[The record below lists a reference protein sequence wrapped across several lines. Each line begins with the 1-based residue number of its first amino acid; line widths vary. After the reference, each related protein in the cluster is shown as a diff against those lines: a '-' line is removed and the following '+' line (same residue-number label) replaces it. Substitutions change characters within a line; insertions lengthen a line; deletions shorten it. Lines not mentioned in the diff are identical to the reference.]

1 MENATYMK
9 RYQEWL
15 EFEELQPELRE
26 ELEQIKD
33 DDKEIYERFYQ
44 ELTFGTGGLRGILGA
59 GTNRMNVYTVRRA
72 TAGLA
77 LYLLSNH
84 GGEAQQRGV
93 VIAYDSRA
101 YSKQFAQEAALTL
114 NSFGI
119 RTYVFDCLT
128 PTPELSFAV
137 NYRQA
142 IAGIVITAS
151 HNPKEYNGYKVYNEY
166 GCQITGEMAEAILE
180 NINRYQELE
189 DLPMM
194 LSYEIAE
201 ARDLYH
207 VVDDMYHQAYQKAV
221 LEQALLHDTVAKENL
236 KVVYTPLHGT
246 GLVPVTN
253 VLDKDGFTQI
263 HVLESQKEPDS
274 AFSTVR
280 SPNPEEKDALQLA
293 IAYGEKIGAD
303 LVLGTDPDADR
314 VGIAVWNGTEFVLL
328 TGNQTGALLA
338 DYVLSQREL
347 DETAVVI
354 KTIVT
359 SELGA
364 DIAEAHGAEVMNVLT
379 GFKYIGE
386 KMIGFDK
393 NKDHTFIMGYEESY
407 GYLVGNHAKD
417 KDAVVA
423 SMLICEMAAYQ
434 KAQGKTLLQRLEELY
449 QQHGYYKEALDS
461 FTLPGADGQARIA
474 VIMENLRAQQPKD
487 FGGQA
492 IAEIKDYK
500 AGIDNLPKADVL
512 KYFLADGGWMAV
524 RPSGTEPKIKFYYSV
539 RGETMAD
546 AEAKVAVLQSVVK
559 EIMS

>member
-1 MENATYMK
+1 MN

-15 EFEELQPELRE
+15 DFEELQPELRE

-33 DDKEIYERFYQ
+33 NDKEIYERFYQ

-221 LEQALLHDTVAKENL
+221 LEQALL
-236 KVVYTPLHGT
+236 
-246 GLVPVTN
+246 
-253 VLDKDGFTQI
+253 
-263 HVLESQKEPDS
+263 
-274 AFSTVR
+274 
-280 SPNPEEKDALQLA
+280 
-293 IAYGEKIGAD
+293 
-303 LVLGTDPDADR
+303 
-314 VGIAVWNGTEFVLL
+314 
-328 TGNQTGALLA
+328 
-338 DYVLSQREL
+338 
-347 DETAVVI
+347 
-354 KTIVT
+354 
-359 SELGA
+359 
-364 DIAEAHGAEVMNVLT
+364 
-379 GFKYIGE
+379 
-386 KMIGFDK
+386 
-393 NKDHTFIMGYEESY
+393 
-407 GYLVGNHAKD
+407 
-417 KDAVVA
+417 
-423 SMLICEMAAYQ
+423 
-434 KAQGKTLLQRLEELY
+434 
-449 QQHGYYKEALDS
+449 
-461 FTLPGADGQARIA
+461 
-474 VIMENLRAQQPKD
+474 
-487 FGGQA
+487 
-492 IAEIKDYK
+492 
-500 AGIDNLPKADVL
+500 
-512 KYFLADGGWMAV
+512 
-524 RPSGTEPKIKFYYSV
+524 
-539 RGETMAD
+539 
-546 AEAKVAVLQSVVK
+546 
-559 EIMS
+559 